1 MVIAESNR
9 GSYFYLELELP
20 NLYGLEVPKVEQL
33 IETNIDIILARMT
46 ATSNVYKFKSSEKY
60 IYMFSTNQRKRNGQ
74 LVKLVEKNLLNKEY
88 IDGYQTAACLKSE
101 FYEMLERMK
110 IKKSFKLVA
119 EPTIFD
125 GYSAEDLDVFKNKET
140 WYPWQKAIYEKLFF
154 NTNTIRK
161 PDGREIIALYD
172 KDGNAGKSSFF
183 KYLYYHH
190 SDQIGRVTYGTSS
203 QLRSALVNI
212 GPKKIY
218 IIDLTRAKGKH
229 DNEVDLLSAI
239 EDLKGGVVSTN
250 MFGSGN
256 TMLMDIPHIII
267 SSNYIFDQ
275 SLLSKDRWQTYAIEK
290 KELINIT
297 GKIKNQQLTLK
308 LEEDREKKDKFPEI
322 IRKKQQMVLEMAV

>member
-1 MVIAESNR
+1 MVIADSNR
-9 GSYFYLELELP
+9 GSHFYLEIELP
-20 NLYGLEVPKVEQL
+20 NMYGIEVSKVEQL
-33 IETNIDIILARMT
+33 IETNIDVILANMT
-46 ATSNVYKFKSSEKY
+46 ATGNVYKFKSSEKY
-60 IYMFSTNQRKRNGQ
+60 VYMFSTKQRKRNGQ
-74 LVKLVEKNLLNKEY
+74 LIKLVERMLVNKDY

-101 FYEMLERMK
+101 FSEMLSRMK
-110 IKKSFKLVA
+110 LRKSFKLVA

-125 GYSAEDLDVFKNKET
+125 GYSAKDLEVFKNKDN
-140 WYPWQKAIYEKLFF
+140 WYPWQKEIYQKLFF
-154 NTNTIRK
+154 NTDTIRE
-161 PDGREIIALYD
+161 PNPREIIALYD

-183 KYLYYHH
+183 KYLFYYH
-190 SDQIGRVTYGTSS
+190 SDEIGRVTYGTSS

-256 TMLMDIPHIII
+256 TMLMDIPHIVI

-275 SLLSKDRWQTYAIEK
+275 NLLSKDRWKIYAIK
-290 KELINIT
+290 NQELINIT
-297 GKIKNQQLTLK
+297 EKIKTQELTLK
-308 LEEDREKKDKFPEI
+308 LEEDKQKKDKFPEI
-322 IRKKQQMVLEMAV
+322 IRKKQQMVLGIC